1 MNANDFEWALCAM
14 DDLANEL
21 SCTMI
26 DVDGNLE
33 RKSTSVTESTC
44 PGSGACGGEASAEG
58 DGGSHEQHGGREKMP
73 NKGRCELGPRLP
85 MAELKDCYSPRR
97 ARLGSYSKP
106 SSRITKPVA
115 RSASILLRSKV
126 LILSDSESD
135 DGDSS
140 ARSAALPTTATS
152 SSANS
157 SSLNRK
163 KLKKQRRKKGDK
175 QPLVAGNPFSLNQC
189 FGKRKRSTTISFS
202 MSGESAAGTSGHG
215 HNGETVTN
223 GNGDNVNTMAME
235 CERYDIE
242 SSSLSDSSINSDY
255 DSKQFEEADDE
266 QTDLEGM
273 ANLPHAKSSRIRHSH
288 ISKTVMRNPFALVT
302 ASESTPH
309 TSSSYGSSGVAS
321 SAPLWK
327 RRRRNQW

>member
-1 MNANDFEWALCAM
+1 M

-26 DVDGNLE
+26 DVDGNGE
-33 RKSTSVTESTC
+33 RKPTAPASVF

-58 DGGSHEQHGGREKMP
+58 DGGSHEQHGGREKLP
-73 NKGRCELGPRLP
+73 IKGRDVGTRMPINER
-85 MAELKDCYSPRR
+85 KDCMYSPRR

-106 SSRITKPVA
+106 SSRVTKPVA

-140 ARSAALPTTATS
+140 ARSAINPGS

-163 KLKKQRRKKGDK
+163 KLKKQKRKKSDK
-175 QPLVAGNPFSLNQC
+175 PSLVPTNPFALNQC

-202 MSGESAAGTSGHG
+202 MSGESAGTSGTG
-215 HNGETVTN
+215 DASMTN
-223 GNGDNVNTMAME
+223 GKSDTTGMAME
-235 CERYDIE
+235 CESYEFD

-255 DSKQFEEADDE
+255 DGKHFEEADDE
-266 QTDLEGM
+266 QTDFEGIST
-273 ANLPHAKSSRIRHSH
+273 LPHTKSARVRHSH
-288 ISKTVMRNPFALVT
+288 GSKPILRNPFALVT
-302 ASESTPH
+302 ANESTP
-309 TSSSYGSSGVAS
+309 SSSFTSAGSSA
-321 SAPLWK
+321 ALWK
-327 RRRRNQW
+327 RRRRNQWP